1 MIQYDQAD
9 QFKSMSL
16 MPLLRLKLIFS
27 LIIIT
32 MILTMT
38 MNFNAKN
45 VISGGWDLVAVCDI
59 WCHFFT
65 PALSILDIHRDHRHN
80 PDHRCENYL

>member
-1 MIQYDQAD
+1 
-9 QFKSMSL
+9 
-16 MPLLRLKLIFS
+16 
-27 LIIIT
+27 
-32 MILTMT
+32 MT
-38 MNFNAKN
+38 MNINAKN

-80 PDHRCENYL
+80 HDHHCEKQLGGNIFFLAYICWARPQSSRN